1 MRGGGRGLRPP
12 AQPHGSRFLDHEHM
26 MYGMDP
32 QRKDP
37 HHHTAASSSA
47 SAAPASS
54 AAPHRRSVAN
64 LVVANRPTG
73 ALSQSVSAAGLT
85 RNANGGARGSGVP
98 PRPGSASAGMLG
110 TRPNLA
116 APAAQRVADVAGR
129 TPSAARESTALR
141 QSMSAAACSTP
152 AAAATSAAVHLL
164 PNRGQSVT
172 SVDEWW
178 KDPRLKHNC
187 RIDLHRTSTQA
198 KDEDEDNEA
207 GAGGGGADLYA
218 DDVNFHHFVKYK
230 VNPIVHEKRG
240 VVGFSKTRLRDMSGA
255 TAQWVREAAQEKKA
269 REVTEVKTSGAI
281 PNGTSS
287 NRNMVRPASAGV
299 LR

>member
-1 MRGGGRGLRPP
+1 
-12 AQPHGSRFLDHEHM
+12 
-26 MYGMDP
+26 MDP

-98 PRPGSASAGMLG
+98 SRPGSASAGMLG

-116 APAAQRVADVAGR
+116 APAVQRVADVASR
-129 TPSAARESTALR
+129 TPSAANESTAPR
-141 QSMSAAACSTP
+141 RSMSTAACSTP
-152 AAAATSAAVHLL
+152 AAAAAAASAAVHLL
-164 PNRGQSVT
+164 SNRGQSGT

-187 RIDLHRTSTQA
+187 RIDLHRTSAQA
-198 KDEDEDNEA
+198 KGEDDDDDA
-207 GAGGGGADLYA
+207 GAGGGGGADPYA

-287 NRNMVRPASAGV
+287 NRKMARPASAGA